1 MQKLL
6 IKSAKIPGRADNN
19 NYDVLIDNGKI
30 VKITLSKNKSANKN
44 QKDTKIIDLAGKNL
58 VPGYIDLHIQG
69 AGGAD
74 VLDGTEEAFD
84 KISKTCTKYGVTR
97 FLATTVYKVGGDNRH
112 LEVASDLTGK
122 NLNGARLEGIHL
134 EGPFISMNKR
144 GMIQPSSIT
153 EPSFEVLDD
162 IFKKTNGK
170 LKMMTIAPE
179 LENNVEKIIKRLIKE
194 SVIVSLGHTEA
205 TYEQVKKSFDM
216 GINHVTHIYNA
227 MMGIHHRAPGPL
239 IAIYENKSII
249 SQIITDGVHI
259 QPPVLRFTSDVLGTD
274 RLAIITDGMRPMGL
288 PEGEYFYEG
297 KRYIL
302 RNGTAVYTDGT
313 LIGTALGVSELLN
326 RYKNFTSRSFTKI
339 LKMATEVPAKVLG
352 LEDYCIKLK
361 EGMDADLLL
370 LSDNFSPEFTIVNGN
385 VVYKK

>member
-6 IKSAKIPGRADNN
+6 IKSAKIPARGDDNN
-19 NYDVLIDNGKI
+19 YNILIDNGKI
-30 VKITLSKNKSANKN
+30 ADIKLSKSLFFSEYQKN
-44 QKDTKIIDLAGKNL
+44 TKVLDAKGKNL

-74 VLDGTEEAFD
+74 ILDGTEEA
-84 KISKTCTKYGVTR
+84 INNVSKVCAKYGVTR
-97 FLATTVYKVGGDNRH
+97 FLATTVYKVGENNQH
-112 LEVASDLTGK
+112 LEVASRLTEK
-122 NLNGARLEGIHL
+122 KLNGARLEGIHL
-134 EGPFISMNKR
+134 EGPFISIDKK

-153 EPSFEVLDD
+153 GPSFKVLDD
-162 IFKKTNGK
+162 IFRKSKGA

-179 LENNVEKIIKRLIKE
+179 LKNVEPIIKKLINE
-194 SVIVSLGHTEA
+194 SVIASLGHTSA
-205 TYEQVKKSFDM
+205 TYEETLRGFEL

-259 QPPVLRFTSDVLGTD
+259 SPPVLRFTSDTLGAD
-274 RLAIITDGMRPMGL
+274 RLAIITDGMRPMDL

-297 KRYIL
+297 QKYIL
-302 RNGTAVYTDGT
+302 KNGTAVYTDGT
-313 LIGTALGVSELLN
+313 LIGTAIGIGELLDRYIKITN
-326 RYKNFTSRSFTKI
+326 RDFNDV

-352 LEDYCIKLK
+352 MEGYCIKLK
-361 EGMDADLLL
+361 EGMDADLLIL
-370 LSDNFSPEFTIVNGN
+370 GDGFIPEITIVNGN
-385 VVYKK
+385 VVYKR